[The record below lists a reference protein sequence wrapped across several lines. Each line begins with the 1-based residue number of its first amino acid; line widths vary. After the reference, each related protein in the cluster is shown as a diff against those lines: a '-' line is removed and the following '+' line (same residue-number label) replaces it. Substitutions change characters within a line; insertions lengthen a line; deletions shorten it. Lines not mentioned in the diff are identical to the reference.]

1 VRQLATTLPFRFLVA
16 VLIVY
21 VHLLAIT
28 HLSKE
33 RFDLD
38 FSAASSPAPSFV
50 DVARD
55 LKPVG
60 WDRLIVSRW
69 DSQHYIELALR
80 GYEPCKQPG
89 ELKPGEFPDDDKR
102 CQVNFFPTYGWVGR
116 FVADHTGWAVD
127 WAMLAVSLVSSI
139 VFMMLMTSAP
149 ITDAIGV
156 GGAYLALLLVNAFT
170 SGFMLVTLH
179 TEPLVLA
186 LVMGTFYC
194 FARRWLFAAAI
205 LAGAMSA
212 VRITGLAG
220 GAALGVGMLFLTLEE
235 RPRWHVWVQR
245 GIYALLS
252 AWGIVAL
259 MAFYHHRFGDALIY
273 IHAHG
278 REYHHEASIEKI
290 LSPDTRLL
298 IQSIWAEPNDGIWL
312 AAGLLWFALGHREG
326 LQRFDLPAQAFWYA
340 VFITTIGVSMVG
352 SSEYG
357 YGGLAR
363 YMICVPALFFAMAGI
378 LRRRPI
384 VLAIWLYISLA
395 HYWGGSMCFYVSAQR
410 PDRFEKCGFARHFT
424 SEL

>member
-1 VRQLATTLPFRFLVA
+1 VRKLATTLPFRFLVA
-16 VLIVY
+16 VLILY
-21 VHLLAIT
+21 LHLLAISR
-28 HLSKE
+28 LSKE

-38 FSAASSPAPSFV
+38 FGVTNAPAPSFIDAV
-50 DVARD
+50 HD

-60 WDRLIVSRW
+60 WDRLVVSRW

-80 GYEPCKQPG
+80 GYEQCKHPS

-102 CQVNFFPTYGWVGR
+102 CQLNFFPTYGWVGR
-116 FVADHTGWAVD
+116 FVADHLGWAID
-127 WAMLAVSLVSSI
+127 WAMLAVSFVSSL
-139 VFMMLMTSAP
+139 VFLMLMTSAP
-149 ITDAIGV
+149 ITDAVGV
-156 GGAYLALLLVNAFT
+156 GGAYLALLLVNTFT

-186 LVMGTFYC
+186 LTMSTFYC
-194 FARRWLFAAAI
+194 FARRWLLAAAI

-220 GAALGVGMLFLTLEE
+220 GVALGIGLLFLTLQE
-235 RPRWHVWVQR
+235 RPRWPVWVQR
-245 GIYALLS
+245 GVYALVS

-273 IHAHG
+273 LHAHG

-298 IQSIWAEPNDGIWL
+298 MQSIWAEPNDGIWL

-326 LQRFDLPAQAFWYA
+326 LQRFDVPAQAFWYA
-340 VFITTIGVSMVG
+340 LFIATVGVSMVG
-352 SSEYG
+352 SAEYG

-363 YMICVPALFFAMAGI
+363 YLICVPALFFAMAGF
-378 LRRRPI
+378 LKRRPI
-384 VLAIWLYISLA
+384 VLAIWLYMSVA
-395 HYWGGSMCFYVSAQR
+395 HYWGGSMCFYVSHQR